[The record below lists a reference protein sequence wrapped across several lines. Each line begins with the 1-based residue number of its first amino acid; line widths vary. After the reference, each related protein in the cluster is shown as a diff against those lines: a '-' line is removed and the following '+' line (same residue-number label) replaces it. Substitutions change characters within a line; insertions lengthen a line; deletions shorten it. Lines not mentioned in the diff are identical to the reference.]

1 MGGRGGDP
9 RVEGRQGWGC
19 KPQKPGRGLEW
30 LLSRPIAALLM
41 QDPGALPFPFPDE
54 SLSRGHIPVNRC
66 CEWGHH
72 RLQEP
77 VG

>member
-1 MGGRGGDP
+1 MGLQTAEAG
-9 RVEGRQGWGC
+9 EG
-19 KPQKPGRGLEW
+19 PGM
-30 LLSRPIAALLM
+30 AALTSLHSLLM

-54 SLSRGHIPVNRC
+54 SLSRGHIPVNC
-66 CEWGHH
+66 CHEWGHQ